1 MGVTPSFFIEKT
13 IFLNKINLYLE
24 TMSREEFKNFIK
36 TVKKNVSV
44 KNKLVACKTSKDL
57 ILLAKKYGYTI
68 NFEDLIYDKTAT
80 KFESW
85 FKESTIK
92 PLK

>member
-13 IFLNKINLYLE
+13 IFLNKIKLYLE
-24 TMSREEFKNFIK
+24 KMSREEFKNFIK
-36 TVKKNVSV
+36 TAKKNVSV
-44 KNKLVACKTSKDL
+44 KNKLVTCKTSKDL

-80 KFESW
+80 KFERW